1 MDKSVFQAYVH
12 SGDFLSALRLP
23 AGTELD
29 FSLLGQGEYNVNYSF
44 RHPETG
50 QRLVLRLNNEQSPST
65 YLQMGMARH
74 GARRSIPAAGP
85 PAPSSAT
92 GPGASCP
99 AACW

>member
-1 MDKSVFQAYVH
+1 MMDKSVFQAYVH

-50 QRLVLRLNNEQSPST
+50 QRLVLRLNTGSQMHLEHQIEYEFSALQALYPS
-65 YLQMGMARH
+65 GRP
-74 GARRSIPAAGP
+74 SAGR
-85 PAPSSAT
+85 
-92 GPGASCP
+92 
-99 AACW
+99 